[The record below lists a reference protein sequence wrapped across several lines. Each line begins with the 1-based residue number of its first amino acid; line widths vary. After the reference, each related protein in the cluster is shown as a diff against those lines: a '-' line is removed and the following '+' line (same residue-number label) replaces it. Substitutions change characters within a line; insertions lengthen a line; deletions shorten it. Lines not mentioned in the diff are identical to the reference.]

1 MTTVIHKSTD
11 PTPAKGELVLLP
23 SGVVR
28 TQQVTLIA
36 IVTASFVCGG
46 FLVSIK
52 RDVADVSDR
61 QRASTA
67 WMFEAIKAISPSTAA
82 TLPPPT
88 VFIPPDKKD

>member
-1 MTTVIHKSTD
+1 MSTNTIPKGD

-67 WMFEAIKAISPSTAA
+67 WMFEAIKAISPTTAA

-88 VFIPPDKKD
+88 VFVPKE